1 MSNLLNNA
9 ELPGL
14 AELRPRPGER
24 LRVESR
30 SPRCRFAAELV
41 GYRVGASVLISAPR
55 SGSRVGRIAEG
66 TPLTVRLMAGNRVC
80 AFTSRLL
87 SIADSPFGYWH
98 LDYPKAVEVQR
109 IRTGTRVPVR
119 LRVAVDSQDDEAM
132 KVALP
137 CAGLCTDISLQG
149 ACIETVQPVAQPGD
163 ALFLTLRLRVAD
175 IDQVLLVPALV
186 RNQQPASQGS
196 PGFRI
201 GVEFQE
207 LEEETRLMLA
217 AFVYQQFLVETG
229 YIDEF

>member
-1 MSNLLNNA
+1 MSKLLDNA
-9 ELPGL
+9 APTGL
-14 AELRPRPGER
+14 AELQPRPGER
-24 LRVESR
+24 LRVESA

-55 SGSRVGRIAEG
+55 AGSRVRRIAEG
-66 TPLTVRLMAGNRVC
+66 TPLTVRLVAGNRIC

-87 SIADSPFGYWH
+87 ATADTPFGYWH
-98 LDYPKAVEVQR
+98 LEYPQHVEVRR

-119 LRVAVDSQDDEAM
+119 MRVAVDSQDEEHLQP
-132 KVALP
+132 ALP

-149 ACIETVQPVAQPGD
+149 ACIETLQPVAQPGD
-163 ALFLTLRLRVAD
+163 ALFLTLRLRVAG

-186 RNQQPASQGS
+186 RNQQPAA
-196 PGFRI
+196 PGEGRFCL

-207 LEEETRLMLA
+207 LEEEAQLILA